1 MDLGLSSDQP
11 IVPLI
16 VTNLTVTRL
25 MPPWRP
31 ARHRAKPCA
40 KNACHLGAAARRCDR
55 RGMQGVGRT
64 GGPHSHVLQRQETE
78 LANRGQRRLNARY
91 TPSIKAAALA
101 LRGLSPRFE

>member
-1 MDLGLSSDQP
+1 VDLGLSSDQP

-40 KNACHLGAAARRCDR
+40 KTRAIWVRPLAGVIDAVCRVSAAAEVRTATYCSARRR
-55 RGMQGVGRT
+55 SLPIVVSVG
-64 GGPHSHVLQRQETE
+64 
-78 LANRGQRRLNARY
+78 
-91 TPSIKAAALA
+91 
-101 LRGLSPRFE
+101 